1 MTQRDLATEPNVLL
15 VFPRFVANSFWSM
28 TAACELWGAKASCPP
43 LGLIT
48 VAALLPQSWTFRLI
62 DRNVEDLADADLAWA
77 DVVLTGGMLPQR
89 DDALRLIERI
99 RAAGK
104 PVVVGGPDAISCP
117 DVYAAADFRVLGEA
131 EGLIDRFVA
140 AWRAGERSGTY
151 EAPSGSA
158 DVTAAPIP
166 RFDLIDFSNYL
177 YVGVQFSRGCPFTCE
192 FCDIIE
198 IYGRVPRPKTNDQM
212 LGELQRLYDMGHRGH
227 VDFVDDNLIGNKK
240 ALRRFLPV
248 LAAWQK
254 ERAWPFAFSTEAS
267 LNLSDDPE
275 LLALMKA
282 CNFFVVF
289 VGIESPDTATL
300 VSAQKKQNTRRD
312 IAASVHRIYGAG
324 MFVIAGFIVGF
335 DTETGTVAEEMIACV
350 RETSIPVAMVGLL
363 TALPA
368 TQLRRRLEAE
378 GRMLPDPE
386 EMPPDHCFGGLNFVP
401 TRPAAE
407 VLRDYREIIR
417 TIFAPE
423 EFFARALHVGLAL
436 DRPTYRIEIYPRLLL
451 RDLKLL
457 VRLIWTMTVDHPE
470 MRRPFWKTSLTTL
483 RRNPRAFE
491 FVAFQ
496 MVMYLHLRPFSQ
508 KVIAAIDARIVEIA
522 AAAPDGLAAE

>member
-1 MTQRDLATEPNVLL
+1 MTEPNVLL

-48 VAALLPQSWTFRLI
+48 VAALLPQTWNFRLV
-62 DRNVEDLADADLAWA
+62 DRNAEELSDADIAWA
-77 DVVLTGGMLPQR
+77 DMVMTGGMLPQR
-89 DDALRLIERI
+89 DDTLRLMKRV

-104 PVVVGGPDAISCP
+104 PVVVGGPDPMACP
-117 DVYAAADFRVLGEA
+117 EIYADADFRVLGEA
-131 EGLIDRFVA
+131 EGLMDAFVE
-140 AWRAGERSGTY
+140 AWVSGARSGTF
-151 EAPSGSA
+151 EAPSGSV
-158 DVTAAPIP
+158 DITKAPIP
-166 RFDLIDFSNYL
+166 RFDLIDFSHYL

-198 IYGRVPRPKTNDQM
+198 IYGRVPRPKTNEQM
-212 LGELQRLYDMGHRGH
+212 IAELQRLYDMGYRGH

-240 ALRRFLPV
+240 ALRRFLPA

-254 ERAWPFAFSTEAS
+254 EREWPFAFSTEAS

-289 VGIESPDTATL
+289 VGIESPDTETL

-324 MFVIAGFIVGF
+324 MFVVAGFIVGF
-335 DTETGTVAEEMIACV
+335 DTETQSVAEEMIACV

-368 TQLRRRLEAE
+368 TQMRRRLEAE

-386 EMPPDHCFGGLNFVP
+386 EIPPDHCFGGLNFVP
-401 TRPAAE
+401 KRPA
-407 VLRDYREIIR
+407 VDILRDYREIIR
-417 TIFAPE
+417 TIFSPE

-436 DRPTYRIEIYPRLLL
+436 DRPTYWIRIYPRLLL
-451 RDLKLL
+451 RDLRLL
-457 VRLIWTMTVDHPE
+457 GRLIWTMTVKQPE
-470 MRRPFWKTSLTTL
+470 MRRLFWKTSLTTL

-491 FVAFQ
+491 FVCFQ
-496 MVMYLHLRPFSQ
+496 MVMYLHLHPFS
-508 KVIAAIDARIVEIA
+508 KTVIAALDARIAELVAGGEPKSIA
-522 AAAPDGLAAE
+522 AE